1 MVFII
6 LGLITFFV
14 SLVVMVVAFFMGAAA
29 GMSGTHIALV
39 MLVALYGMYQST
51 IIMTH
56 EGE

>member
-29 GMSGTHIALV
+29 GMSGTHVALL

>member
-14 SLVVMVVAFFMGAAA
+14 SMVVMVVAFFMGAAA

>member
-14 SLVVMVVAFFMGAAA
+14 SMVVMVVALFMGAAA
-29 GMSGTHIALV
+29 GMSGLQV
-39 MLVALYGMYQST
+39 GLLMLVSLFGMFQST

>member
-6 LGLITFFV
+6 LGFITFFV
-14 SLVVMVVAFFMGAAA
+14 SAATMLIAFFMGSAA
-29 GMSGTHIALV
+29 GMSGTHVALI

-56 EGE
+56 EVD

>member
-1 MVFII
+1 MVFAI

-14 SLVVMVVAFFMGAAA
+14 SLVVMVVAFFMGAAI
-29 GMSGTHIALV
+29 GMSGTHVALV

-56 EGE
+56 EGK